1 VDKRM
6 TDHQFKNG
14 IEIHIPDGLTKE
26 DELER
31 WTDAKVAMSI
41 LLTKPPKV
49 EVKER
54 KPYSMKHR
62 NAQIKRRTKT
72 WRSPKKL
79 K

>member
-1 VDKRM
+1 M

-14 IEIHIPDGLTKE
+14 IVIHIPD
-26 DELER
+26 DMPNRLEE
-31 WTDAKVAMSI
+31 WTNVKVAMSI
-41 LLTKPPKV
+41 LLTEPLKV

-54 KPYSMKHR
+54 KPYSMLHR